1 MAVLRFESPLHCTE
15 RKRWL
20 QLFGRFHLY
29 LNNDRSLGDR
39 WLNCIDSDDN
49 GEFDDKSDSD
59 AMMRMI
65 MVVMMMVVVM
75 VHMMRV

>member
-1 MAVLRFESPLHCTE
+1 M
-15 RKRWL
+15 
-20 QLFGRFHLY
+20 QLFGKFHLY
-29 LNNDRSLGDR
+29 VNNDRSLGDR

-59 AMMRMI
+59 ATMRM
-65 MVVMMMVVVM
+65 MMMMMMVVM